1 MKLLIRRDQKK
12 GMLGMGAIVFQ
23 IDARAELTAQ
33 EREWIAKYKMGKTV
47 LYTKFEK
54 DSPMAMGSG
63 LLGVA
68 GRLAFKMM
76 NVQVTVDDLVN
87 GKHIEVKDIVE
98 MIAVEEQIKQAAATF
113 CEILKAAGT
122 FGGEELVDF
131 AQAA

>member
-23 IDARAELTAQ
+23 IDARAELTHQ
-33 EREWIAKYKMGKTV
+33 EREWIGKYKMNKTV